1 MCVCAFALLVLAIQI
16 HVPKEIRGQTNVNI
30 GVRSREK
37 FTAGLNKED
46 GWFILKNP
54 NSLRVLGGRAFKG
67 KTGGR
72 VAGCVASF

>member
-1 MCVCAFALLVLAIQI
+1 MCVCAFAFLVLSIQI
-16 HVPKEIRGQTNVNI
+16 HVPKEIRGQTNQNI

-54 NSLRVLGGRAFKG
+54 NSLMDFGVRVFKG
-67 KTGGR
+67 KTEGR
-72 VAGCVASF
+72 VAGCVTSF